1 MKTKIISLV
10 LCACALVTLLSACG
24 SKESNV
30 RDDVPTAD
38 IAAAIGAAAGL
49 TEGMME
55 APDTYVSVNMEP
67 EMGVTIADLSDD
79 YTVFMNVTSVNIN
92 EYGVFKAKDADSAAT
107 LKTALDAY
115 LKYRDES
122 WMHTYLPE
130 EYPKLENAV
139 TTAAGNYVIYTI
151 LGETEAAAA
160 KSAFEEA
167 LKK

>member
-1 MKTKIISLV
+1 MKTKTISLV
-10 LCACALVTLLSACG
+10 LCACAIIALFSACG
-24 SKESNV
+24 SKGADV

-38 IAAAIGAAAGL
+38 IAAAIGSAAGL

-55 APDTYVSVNMEP
+55 APDTYVTVNMEP

-92 EYGVFKAKDADSAAT
+92 EYGVFKAKDSDSAAA

-130 EYPKLENAV
+130 EYPKLENAA

-160 KSAFEEA
+160 VTAFEDS